1 MQHPQI
7 PGLNVFLDTVDYR
20 TAHLHR
26 ELELLWILDGE
37 MDIHGVQ
44 GDCRAGAGDLALF
57 NPKETHEFRKRRG
70 GCTFLCV
77 QLSPR
82 FFAHGFPAI
91 EGLRFDE
98 PLPSRALA
106 EADCREVRRMLGEL
120 AEAYFRREA
129 GYELLC
135 AGWLGLILHRLVR
148 ALPHHVLTEAEGL
161 EQERRGQRLDRLVDF
176 VEENHRQKIRLT
188 DFARQEGRSM
198 SYISHFVKENLGQSF
213 QEYVSAVRF
222 QTACTLIAAGRDRL
236 LDVCTESGFSDYRYF
251 SRTFRERLGMTPE
264 EYRSR
269 LGRGD
274 PQAARPGH
282 SRSLE
287 RFYSNEESL
296 ELFESLYP
304 QALDAACQERL

>member
-1 MQHPQI
+1 MREVELVQHPQI
-7 PGLNVFLDTVDYR
+7 GGLNIFLDTVDYR
-20 TAHLHR
+20 TPHLHK
-26 ELELLWILDGE
+26 ELELVWVLDGE
-37 MDIHGVQ
+37 MDIHRAQ
-44 GDCRAGAGDLALF
+44 GDCRAGTGDLALF
-57 NPKETHEFRKRRG
+57 NPKETHAFRKLG
-70 GCTFLCV
+70 GSCTFLCV

-91 EGLRFDE
+91 EGLHFDE
-98 PLPSRALA
+98 PLPFRDMG

-120 AEAYFRREA
+120 AEAYFRRET

-148 ALPHHVLTEAEGL
+148 ALPHHILTEAEGL
-161 EQERRGQRLDRLVDF
+161 EQERRGQRLDRLIDF

-213 QEYVSAVRF
+213 QEYVATVRF

-264 EYRSR
+264 AYRAR
-269 LGRGD
+269 LGR
-274 PQAARPGH
+274 PGPETAKQQ
-282 SRSLE
+282 SPRSLE
-287 RFYSNEESL
+287 RFYSSEESL
-296 ELFESLYP
+296 
-304 QALDAACQERL
+304 RLLETLRKTP